1 MGVDLAEA
9 DFSGYATKAGLE
21 CSDGRTIT
29 PEAFAHQDKVTVPL
43 VWQHG
48 HNSPLNV
55 LGHAVLEAREDGIY
69 AYGFFNETE
78 AGTAS
83 RTLVQHG
90 DINKLSIYANK
101 LKHAARN
108 VTHGVIR
115 EVSLVLAGANPK
127 ALIDYVRLQHS
138 EDPNDYTLA
147 EDEAVIHMG
156 LEFEHGSVDS
166 NVFDEDDDNE
176 LSHAT
181 LKEIFEGFTD
191 EEKNVVYYMIGTAVE
206 EAQKGELAQAEP
218 TTEGDLVHQEG
229 SDTVKRN
236 VFDQTDAGKGGADT
250 LSHDDMKGIFK
261 RADKMGSFR
270 DALDEYALAHSI
282 SNVSALFPEAKAATT
297 RPEWIRRDDSWVM
310 TVLNGA
316 KKLPYTRIKNWF
328 ADLTLEDARA
338 KGYVT
343 GEFKKEQWFEIS
355 QRTTRPTTVYKK
367 QRMDRDT
374 MLDITE
380 FDVVVWLWEEMR
392 FMLQEELARAIL
404 IGDGRPVDHDDKI
417 KDPAGATDGEGIRS
431 ILNEHEVYTTKVTI
445 NLADADSDHN
455 EIIKECL
462 RARKKYK
469 GSSGPLFFTTNAIA
483 VEMLLLEDTT
493 GRRLYNTMQ
502 DVAAALMVSRIV
514 EVEPMEEA
522 AYERVIGIFV
532 NMNDYSIGTD
542 KGGEITTF
550 DDFNIDYNKYT
561 YLIETRLSGA
571 LVKYK
576 AALVVM
582 KPGADSATGDDD
594 ALVTPNK
601 PSFVAST
608 GVVTIPS
615 QTGVVYKNDKTG
627 ATLSS
632 GAQSALAN
640 GAYLFVRAEPA
651 SGYYFRTNDF
661 KWNFR
666 RDDA

>member
-1 MGVDLAEA
+1 
-9 DFSGYATKAGLE
+9 
-21 CSDGRTIT
+21 
-29 PEAFAHQDKVTVPL
+29 
-43 VWQHG
+43 
-48 HNSPLNV
+48 
-55 LGHAVLEAREDGIY
+55 
-69 AYGFFNETE
+69 
-78 AGTAS
+78 
-83 RTLVQHG
+83 
-90 DINKLSIYANK
+90 
-101 LKHAARN
+101 
-108 VTHGVIR
+108 
-115 EVSLVLAGANPK
+115 
-127 ALIDYVRLQHS
+127 
-138 EDPNDYTLA
+138 
-147 EDEAVIHMG
+147 
-156 LEFEHGSVDS
+156 
-166 NVFDEDDDNE
+166 
-176 LSHAT
+176 
-181 LKEIFEGFTD
+181 
-191 EEKNVVYYMIGTAVE
+191 
-206 EAQKGELAQAEP
+206 
-218 TTEGDLVHQEG
+218 
-229 SDTVKRN
+229 VKRN
-236 VFDQTDAGKGGADT
+236 VFDQTDAGKGGDT
-250 LSHDDMKGIFK
+250 LSHDDMKGIFASAK
-261 RADKMGSFR
+261 KGGDFKS
-270 DALDEYALAHSI
+270 ALEDYALSHSI
-282 SNVSALFPEAKAATT
+282 SNVSALFPEAKAATV

-431 ILNEHEVYTTKVTI
+431 ILNEHEVYTTRVTI
-445 NLADADSDHN
+445 NLADDDSDHN

-469 GSSGPLFFTTNAIA
+469 GSSGPLFFTTNQVA

-493 GRRLYNTMQ
+493 GRRLYNTMA

-576 AALVVM
+576 AALVVVR
-582 KPGADSATGDDD
+582 PGVDAATGDDD
-594 ALVTPNK
+594 LLVVPNA
-601 PSFVAST
+601 PTFVPAT
-608 GVVTIPS
+608 GVVTIVAT
-615 QTGVVYKNDKTG
+615 TGVVYKNDKTG
-627 ATLSS
+627 ATLST
-632 GAQSALAN
+632 GAQTALAN
-640 GAYLFVRAEPA
+640 GAYLHVRAEA
-651 SGYYFRTNDF
+651 TSGYYLRTNDV